1 MLPHTHDTLS
11 KLHPHLMFTLEPPPT
26 NYDLNFRVGNIPVRV
41 HPFFWI
47 VTALLGATDPRPR
60 AMFLWIVAVFVS
72 ILVHELGHAFVI
84 RRYGWRP
91 WITLHGFG
99 GLASYQPTHSPPWSQ
114 TLIALA
120 GPAAGFLLGGAI
132 VVALAVAGVGVRF
145 FGYQITSGDQIL
157 PEGAY
162 QFVFDMLQINLFWGL
177 VNLLPIVPLD
187 GSRVTQE
194 VLGRVRPHDGL
205 QISLW
210 LSVFCAAGMAVV
222 GLARFNSLYIALMFG
237 YLAYTSYQILTWAD
251 RR

>member
-1 MLPHTHDTLS
+1 MSQL
-11 KLHPHLMFTLEPPPT
+11 FTLEPPPT
-26 NYDLNFRVGNIPVRV
+26 NYDLNFRVAGIPVRV

-47 VTALLGATDPRPR
+47 VTALLGASDPRPR
-60 AMFLWIVAVFVS
+60 AMFTWILAVFIS
-72 ILVHELGHAFVI
+72 ILVHELGHALMI

-99 GLASYQPTHSPPWSQ
+99 GLASYQPTHSTPWSQ

-120 GPAAGFLLGGAI
+120 GPAAGFLL
-132 VVALAVAGVGVRF
+132 AGVIIAALRLAKVGFPF
-145 FGYQITSGDQIL
+145 FGYWISSGDHL
-157 PEGAY
+157 LNEGLD

-177 VNLLPIVPLD
+177 VNLLPIIPMD

-194 VLGRVRPHDGL
+194 VLSRVRPHDGM

-210 LSVFCAAGMAVV
+210 LSIFCAGAMAVI

-237 YLAYTSYQILTWAD
+237 YLAYTSYQILNWSG